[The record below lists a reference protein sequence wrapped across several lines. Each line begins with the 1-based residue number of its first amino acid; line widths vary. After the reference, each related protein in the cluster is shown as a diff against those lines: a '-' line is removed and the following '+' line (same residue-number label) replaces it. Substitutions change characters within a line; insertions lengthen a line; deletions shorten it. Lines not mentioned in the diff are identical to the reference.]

1 MQSFRLNR
9 RLVCPVCRKGA
20 DGASTED
27 MNARRVSPGDLS
39 VCVYCA
45 SVNEYIYHDGEQA
58 LLLVPLSDEAIE
70 ALPANARKELH
81 RARRVV
87 AGVRLR
93 GLPGDKKA

>member
-1 MQSFRLNR
+1 MSKHYIYGTAELRFSLCGGR
-9 RLVCPVCRKGA
+9 VGW
-20 DGASTED
+20 G
-27 MNARRVSPGDLS
+27 VSPGDLS